1 MIQKPLENTAMNGS
15 LPDTTTA
22 SNLILLQPQIEPEPQ
37 DFFYFPHGYLF
48 LGHEVSST

>member
-15 LPDTTTA
+15 LPDA
-22 SNLILLQPQIEPEPQ
+22 AAAGDLILLQPQTEPEPQ
-37 DFFYFPHGYLF
+37 DFLYFPHGYLF